1 MTRGHLFILSAPSGA
16 GKSTLINLAV
26 SEISNIWHSISG
38 TTRKPRDYEKEGVH
52 YFFMEREAFKKFI
65 DNEFFLE
72 WAKVHGEFYG
82 TPTKA
87 VDEHLDKGEN
97 VIMDLDVQG
106 ALHVKQKRPETKLVF
121 IMPPSLRTLR
131 ERMEIRRTETEKDM
145 LRRLSIAQKEMEYR
159 DQYDFIVINDLLD
172 EAFHE
177 LKSIIQGNIST
188 CTETTT

>member
-16 GKSTLINLAV
+16 GKSTLINLAT
-26 SEISNIWHSISG
+26 SQIPNIWHSISG

-52 YFFMEREAFKKFI
+52 YFFMERDVFKKFI
-65 DNEFFLE
+65 DNKLFLE

-87 VDEHLDKGEN
+87 VDEHLDKGDN

-121 IMPPSLRTLR
+121 IMPPSLRILR
-131 ERMEIRRTETEKDM
+131 ERMEVRRTETEEDM
-145 LRRLSIAQKEMEYR
+145 LQRLSIAQKEMDCR
-159 DQYDFIVINDLLD
+159 SQYDFIIINDLLD

-188 CTETTT
+188 YTETTT

>member
-26 SEISNIWHSISG
+26 SEIPNIWHSISG